1 MEEVTFE
8 LCFKGWAEVLSVLQF
23 SRVKILLSIYSFSC
37 LLKILYNPTLQTL
50 FHKFYDQIL
59 ASGGMTKGWKI
70 GWPPCRSLPL

>member
-8 LCFKGWAEVLSVLQF
+8 LCFKGWAGVLSVFQF

-37 LLKILYNPTLQTL
+37 LLKMLYNTTLQTL
-50 FHKFYDQIL
+50 FHKFDGQIL

-70 GWPPCRSLPL
+70 GWSPCRSLPL